1 MLEFIL
7 YLGIRVKVEIVEICH
22 EFVSFSYLT
31 NFLVVSYFVLGAFLP
46 CKSLVVSYFVFGV
59 FLPCKSL
66 VVSYFIICTHIYIC
80 VCVCVS
86 E

>member
-31 NFLVVSYFVLGAFLP
+31 NFLVISYFVLGAFLLS
-46 CKSLVVSYFVFGV
+46 KSLVVSYLVLGA
-59 FLPCKSL
+59 FLPYKSS
-66 VVSYFIICTHIYIC
+66 VVSYFIICTYMYIC
-80 VCVCVS
+80 VCVC

>member
-7 YLGIRVKVEIVEICH
+7 YLRIRVKVEIVEICH

-46 CKSLVVSYFVFGV
+46 CKSLVVSYF
-59 FLPCKSL
+59 
-66 VVSYFIICTHIYIC
+66 IICTYIYIYM
-80 VCVCVS
+80 CVCVS
-86 E
+86 VIKRISRELY